1 MTLKSA
7 APAKPTE
14 IAEAKIIVP
23 SRDVEASRYRLIENV
38 AVGQVR
44 CASWR
49 PGPEFVRDR
58 RRLIHRGVRHGEAT
72 LAGVDGQK
80 VILVGVQKPQL
91 KKAVDLDRDA
101 PKIKVQLAVKRRRR
115 STKGR
120 HERQVFHSRLHFS
133 FSPKPYSSRL
143 HAH

>member
-14 IAEAKIIVP
+14 IAEAKKIVP

-80 VILVGVQKPQL
+80 VILVGVQKPLL
-91 KKAVDLDRDA
+91 KKPWTWTGTL
-101 PKIKVQLAVKRRRR
+101 P
-115 STKGR
+115 
-120 HERQVFHSRLHFS
+120 RLKS
-133 FSPKPYSSRL
+133 NWP
-143 HAH
+143 